1 MLSTQFI
8 WNFLVLLF
16 HGSSKSRSTGTVSAI
31 SSSPWTVNIVIATR
45 PHISHHPPFS
55 CTTASCTE
63 EVLVQVVLGVLHNPE
78 AEVQLEKRYLTLYR
92 RSSGALVENSQLP
105 KDSRA
110 SKLSQ
115 LLTVLYYLNSS
126 LWEWGVI
133 QGILINL
140 RNLNKPAVFL
150 PKYFV
155 NVFYLRERRACRR
168 SPLRL

>member
-1 MLSTQFI
+1 MLLTQFI

-16 HGSSKSRSTGTVSAI
+16 HGSSKSRSTGTVSAHLGQSI
-31 SSSPWTVNIVIATR
+31 LLLLPGLTLVTTPCYDVTTPRYDVTTACYDVT
-45 PHISHHPPFS
+45 FS

-92 RSSGALVENSQLP
+92 CSSGALVENSQLP

-126 LWEWGVI
+126 L
-133 QGILINL
+133 
-140 RNLNKPAVFL
+140 
-150 PKYFV
+150 
-155 NVFYLRERRACRR
+155 
-168 SPLRL
+168 

>member
-1 MLSTQFI
+1 MQYLAHLGQSILLLLPGLT
-8 WNFLVLLF
+8 LV
-16 HGSSKSRSTGTVSAI
+16 TTPCYDVTT
-31 SSSPWTVNIVIATR
+31 PCYDVTTPCYDVTTPCYDVTT
-45 PHISHHPPFS
+45 PCYDVTTPCYDVTTPCYDVTTPCYDVTTPCYDVTFS

-92 RSSGALVENSQLP
+92 CGSGALVENSQLP

-126 LWEWGVI
+126 L
-133 QGILINL
+133 
-140 RNLNKPAVFL
+140 
-150 PKYFV
+150 
-155 NVFYLRERRACRR
+155 
-168 SPLRL
+168 